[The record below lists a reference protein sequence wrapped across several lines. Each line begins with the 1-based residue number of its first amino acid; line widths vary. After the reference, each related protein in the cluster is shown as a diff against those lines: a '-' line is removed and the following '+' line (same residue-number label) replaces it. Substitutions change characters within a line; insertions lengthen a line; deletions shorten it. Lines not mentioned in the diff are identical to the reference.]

1 MENITASTLM
11 ESNQSQLRQ
20 LVLENTERI
29 GRQDVIIDKLRM
41 DNSSLS
47 QEMRERYEWLENSRQ
62 EHDRSIKAIKEC
74 LKDIAQLQKASI
86 IEHKMQIHELKK
98 LFGENS
104 EQMKKSSEKFDR
116 EMKERDEKFDREM
129 KESKEEFAREMK
141 ERDEK
146 FAKEMKERD
155 EKFDREMKESKEEF
169 AKELKERDEKFDR
182 DMKERDEKFDREMKE
197 WKEEFAKEMKERD
210 EKFDREM
217 KESKEEFAKE
227 MKERDE
233 KFAKEMKES
242 KEEFAKELKESR
254 DETNAAIR
262 RISVEFLGA
271 TGHIVEGLAG
281 SAVDKIF
288 KDVGLDLLHYGKNI
302 RPKQPGT
309 NNKME
314 VDVLLGNDTFI
325 VPVEVKA
332 DFTKRKVKRFVRQME
347 MFRTLFPEYDGKE
360 VIAAI
365 AAINYEGG
373 ADQLAH
379 EYGLLVIRVSSDD
392 IFSIDPFDVKTLR
405 RF

>member
-1 MENITASTLM
+1 MENITASSLM

-29 GRQDVIIDKLRM
+29 GRQDVIIEKLRM

-74 LKDIAQLQKASI
+74 LKEIAQLQKASI

-98 LFGENS
+98 LFVENS
-104 EQMKKSSEKFDR
+104 EQMKKSGEKFDR
-116 EMKERDEKFDREM
+116 EL
-129 KESKEEFAREMK
+129 
-141 ERDEK
+141 
-146 FAKEMKERD
+146 
-155 EKFDREMKESKEEF
+155 KESKEEF
-169 AKELKERDEKFDR
+169 AK
-182 DMKERDEKFDREMKE
+182 
-197 WKEEFAKEMKERD
+197 
-210 EKFDREM
+210 EM

-227 MKERDE
+227 MKER
-233 KFAKEMKES
+233 
-242 KEEFAKELKESR
+242 KEEFARELKESR

-271 TGHIVEGLAG
+271 TGHIVEGLAS

-288 KDVGLDLLHYGKNI
+288 KDAGLDLLHYGKNI

-365 AAINYEGG
+365 VAINYEGG

-379 EYGLLVIRVSSDD
+379 EDGLLVIRVSSDD
-392 IFSIDPFDVKTLR
+392 IFSIDPFDMKTLR

>member
-116 EMKERDEKFDREM
+116 EMRKRDENL
-129 KESKEEFAREMK
+129 
-141 ERDEK
+141 
-146 FAKEMKERD
+146 AKE
-155 EKFDREMKESKEEF
+155 
-169 AKELKERDEKFDR
+169 
-182 DMKERDEKFDREMKE
+182 MKERDEKFDREMKE

-288 KDVGLDLLHYGKNI
+288 KDAGLNLLHYGKNI

-379 EYGLLVIRVSSDD
+379 EDGLLVIRVSSDD

>member
-116 EMKERDEKFDREM
+116 EMRKRDENL
-129 KESKEEFAREMK
+129 
-141 ERDEK
+141 
-146 FAKEMKERD
+146 AKE
-155 EKFDREMKESKEEF
+155 
-169 AKELKERDEKFDR
+169 
-182 DMKERDEKFDREMKE
+182 MKERDEKFDREMKE

-288 KDVGLDLLHYGKNI
+288 KDAGLDLLHYGKNI

-379 EYGLLVIRVSSDD
+379 EDGLLVIRVSSDD

>member
-11 ESNQSQLRQ
+11 
-20 LVLENTERI
+20 
-29 GRQDVIIDKLRM
+29 D
-41 DNSSLS
+41 SLS

-116 EMKERDEKFDREM
+116 EMRKRDENL
-129 KESKEEFAREMK
+129 
-141 ERDEK
+141 
-146 FAKEMKERD
+146 AKE
-155 EKFDREMKESKEEF
+155 
-169 AKELKERDEKFDR
+169 
-182 DMKERDEKFDREMKE
+182 MKERDEKFDREMKE

-210 EKFDREM
+210 EK
-217 KESKEEFAKE
+217 
-227 MKERDE
+227 
-233 KFAKEMKES
+233 AKEMKES

-288 KDVGLDLLHYGKNI
+288 KDAGLNLLHYGKNI

-379 EYGLLVIRVSSDD
+379 EDGLLVIRVSSDD

>member
-116 EMKERDEKFDREM
+116 EMRK
-129 KESKEEFAREMK
+129 
-141 ERDEK
+141 RDEK

-169 AKELKERDEKFDR
+169 AR
-182 DMKERDEKFDREMKE
+182 
-197 WKEEFAKEMKERD
+197 EMKERD
-210 EKFDREM
+210 ER
-217 KESKEEFAKE
+217 
-227 MKERDE
+227 
-233 KFAKEMKES
+233 FAKEMKES

-288 KDVGLDLLHYGKNI
+288 KDAGLDLLHYGKNI

>member
-116 EMKERDEKFDREM
+116 EMKE
-129 KESKEEFAREMK
+129 SKEEFAREMK

-146 FAKEMKERD
+146 F
-155 EKFDREMKESKEEF
+155 DR
-169 AKELKERDEKFDR
+169 
-182 DMKERDEKFDREMKE
+182 
-197 WKEEFAKEMKERD
+197 
-210 EKFDREM
+210 
-217 KESKEEFAKE
+217 
-227 MKERDE
+227 
-233 KFAKEMKES
+233 EMKES

-288 KDVGLDLLHYGKNI
+288 KDAGLDLLHYGKNI

-379 EYGLLVIRVSSDD
+379 EYGLLVIRVSSND

>member
-116 EMKERDEKFDREM
+116 EMRKRDEN
-129 KESKEEFAREMK
+129 
-141 ERDEK
+141 
-146 FAKEMKERD
+146 
-155 EKFDREMKESKEEF
+155 
-169 AKELKERDEKFDR
+169 L
-182 DMKERDEKFDREMKE
+182 
-197 WKEEFAKEMKERD
+197 
-210 EKFDREM
+210 
-217 KESKEEFAKE
+217 AKE

-288 KDVGLDLLHYGKNI
+288 KDAGLNLLHYGKNI

-379 EYGLLVIRVSSDD
+379 EDGLLVIRVSSDD

>member
-1 MENITASTLM
+1 MENIATSALM
-11 ESNQSQLRQ
+11 EPNPSQLRQ

-29 GRQDVIIDKLRM
+29 DRQNVIIDKLRM

-47 QEMRERYEWLENSRQ
+47 QEMREKYEWLENSRQ

-74 LKDIAQLQKASI
+74 LNEVAQMRKASEKDIS
-86 IEHKMQIHELKK
+86 ELKK
-98 LFGENS
+98 LSRENS
-104 EQMKKSSEKFDR
+104 EQMKKRDERFDR
-116 EMKERDEKFDREM
+116 DMKERDERFERD
-129 KESKEEFAREMK
+129 MK

-155 EKFDREMKESKEEF
+155 EKFAKEMKG
-169 AKELKERDEKFDR
+169 R
-182 DMKERDEKFDREMKE
+182 
-197 WKEEFAKEMKERD
+197 KEEFAKEMKEW
-210 EKFDREM
+210 
-217 KESKEEFAKE
+217 KEGFANE

-233 KFAKEMKES
+233 KFAR
-242 KEEFAKELKESR
+242 ELKESR

-271 TGHIVEGLAG
+271 TGHIVEGLAS

-288 KDVGLDLLHYGKNI
+288 KDAGLDLLHYGKNI
-302 RPKQPGT
+302 RPKQPEA
-309 NNKME
+309 NSKME

-347 MFRTLFPEYDGKE
+347 MFRTLFPEYAGKE
-360 VIAAI
+360 VIAAV
-365 AAINYEGG
+365 AAINYEEG
-373 ADQLAH
+373 ADQFAH
-379 EYGLLVIRVSSDD
+379 EEGLLVIRVSSDD

>member
-116 EMKERDEKFDREM
+116 EMRKRDENL
-129 KESKEEFAREMK
+129 
-141 ERDEK
+141 
-146 FAKEMKERD
+146 AKE
-155 EKFDREMKESKEEF
+155 
-169 AKELKERDEKFDR
+169 
-182 DMKERDEKFDREMKE
+182 MKERDEKFDREMKE

-288 KDVGLDLLHYGKNI
+288 KDAGLNLLHYGKNI

-347 MFRTLFPEYDGKE
+347 MFKTLFPEYDGKE

-379 EYGLLVIRVSSDD
+379 EDGLLVIRVSSDD

>member
-116 EMKERDEKFDREM
+116 EMRKRDENL
-129 KESKEEFAREMK
+129 
-141 ERDEK
+141 
-146 FAKEMKERD
+146 AKEMKERD
-155 EKFDREMKESKEEF
+155 EKFDR
-169 AKELKERDEKFDR
+169 
-182 DMKERDEKFDREMKE
+182 
-197 WKEEFAKEMKERD
+197 
-210 EKFDREM
+210 
-217 KESKEEFAKE
+217 
-227 MKERDE
+227 
-233 KFAKEMKES
+233 EMKES

-288 KDVGLDLLHYGKNI
+288 KDAGLDLLHYGKNI

>member
-116 EMKERDEKFDREM
+116 EMKERDEKF
-129 KESKEEFAREMK
+129 
-141 ERDEK
+141 
-146 FAKEMKERD
+146 
-155 EKFDREMKESKEEF
+155 
-169 AKELKERDEKFDR
+169 
-182 DMKERDEKFDREMKE
+182 
-197 WKEEFAKEMKERD
+197 
-210 EKFDREM
+210 
-217 KESKEEFAKE
+217 
-227 MKERDE
+227 
-233 KFAKEMKES
+233 AKEMKES

-288 KDVGLDLLHYGKNI
+288 KDAGLDLLHYGKNI

-379 EYGLLVIRVSSDD
+379 EDGLLVIRVSSDD

>member
-116 EMKERDEKFDREM
+116 EMRKRDENL
-129 KESKEEFAREMK
+129 
-141 ERDEK
+141 
-146 FAKEMKERD
+146 AKE
-155 EKFDREMKESKEEF
+155 
-169 AKELKERDEKFDR
+169 
-182 DMKERDEKFDREMKE
+182 MKERDEKFDREMKE

-217 KESKEEFAKE
+217 KESKEEFA
-227 MKERDE
+227 R
-233 KFAKEMKES
+233 
-242 KEEFAKELKESR
+242 ELKESR

-271 TGHIVEGLAG
+271 TGHIVEGLAS

-288 KDVGLDLLHYGKNI
+288 KDAGLDLLHYGKNI

-379 EYGLLVIRVSSDD
+379 EDGLLVIRVSSDD

>member
-116 EMKERDEKFDREM
+116 EMRKRDENLAREMKERDEKFDREM
-129 KESKEEFAREMK
+129 KEWKEEFAR
-141 ERDEK
+141 
-146 FAKEMKERD
+146 EMKERD
-155 EKFDREMKESKEEF
+155 EKFDREMKES
-169 AKELKERDEKFDR
+169 
-182 DMKERDEKFDREMKE
+182 
-197 WKEEFAKEMKERD
+197 KEEFAKEMKERD

-217 KESKEEFAKE
+217 KESKEKFARE

-288 KDVGLDLLHYGKNI
+288 KDAGLDLLHYGKNI

-379 EYGLLVIRVSSDD
+379 EDGLLVIRVSSDD

>member
-116 EMKERDEKFDREM
+116 EMRKRDENL
-129 KESKEEFAREMK
+129 
-141 ERDEK
+141 
-146 FAKEMKERD
+146 AKEMKERD
-155 EKFDREMKESKEEF
+155 EKFDR
-169 AKELKERDEKFDR
+169 
-182 DMKERDEKFDREMKE
+182 
-197 WKEEFAKEMKERD
+197 
-210 EKFDREM
+210 
-217 KESKEEFAKE
+217 
-227 MKERDE
+227 
-233 KFAKEMKES
+233 EMKES

-288 KDVGLDLLHYGKNI
+288 KDAGLDLLHYGKNI

-392 IFSIDPFDVKTLR
+392 IFSIDPFDVKTFR

>member
-74 LKDIAQLQKASI
+74 LKVIAQLQKASI

-116 EMKERDEKFDREM
+116 EMRKRDENL
-129 KESKEEFAREMK
+129 ARE
-141 ERDEK
+141 
-146 FAKEMKERD
+146 
-155 EKFDREMKESKEEF
+155 
-169 AKELKERDEKFDR
+169 
-182 DMKERDEKFDREMKE
+182 MKERDEKFDREMKE
-197 WKEEFAKEMKERD
+197 WKEEFAR
-210 EKFDREM
+210 
-217 KESKEEFAKE
+217 E

-288 KDVGLDLLHYGKNI
+288 KDAGLDLLHYGKNI

-379 EYGLLVIRVSSDD
+379 EDGLLVIRVSSDD

>member
-116 EMKERDEKFDREM
+116 EMKE
-129 KESKEEFAREMK
+129 SKEEFARE
-141 ERDEK
+141 
-146 FAKEMKERD
+146 
-155 EKFDREMKESKEEF
+155 
-169 AKELKERDEKFDR
+169 
-182 DMKERDEKFDREMKE
+182 MKERDEKFDREMKE
-197 WKEEFAKEMKERD
+197 WKEEFAREMKERD
-210 EKFDREM
+210 GKFDREM
-217 KESKEEFAKE
+217 KESKEE
-227 MKERDE
+227 
-233 KFAKEMKES
+233 FAKEMKES

-288 KDVGLDLLHYGKNI
+288 KDAGLDLLHYGKNI

>member
-116 EMKERDEKFDREM
+116 EMRKRDENL
-129 KESKEEFAREMK
+129 AR
-141 ERDEK
+141 
-146 FAKEMKERD
+146 
-155 EKFDREMKESKEEF
+155 
-169 AKELKERDEKFDR
+169 
-182 DMKERDEKFDREMKE
+182 
-197 WKEEFAKEMKERD
+197 
-210 EKFDREM
+210 
-217 KESKEEFAKE
+217 E

-288 KDVGLDLLHYGKNI
+288 KDAGLDLLHYGKNI

-379 EYGLLVIRVSSDD
+379 EDGLLVIRVSSDD

>member
-129 KESKEEFAREMK
+129 KEWKEEFAREMK

-155 EKFDREMKESKEEF
+155 EKFDR
-169 AKELKERDEKFDR
+169 
-182 DMKERDEKFDREMKE
+182 
-197 WKEEFAKEMKERD
+197 
-210 EKFDREM
+210 
-217 KESKEEFAKE
+217 
-227 MKERDE
+227 
-233 KFAKEMKES
+233 EMKES

-288 KDVGLDLLHYGKNI
+288 KDAGLDLLHYGKNI